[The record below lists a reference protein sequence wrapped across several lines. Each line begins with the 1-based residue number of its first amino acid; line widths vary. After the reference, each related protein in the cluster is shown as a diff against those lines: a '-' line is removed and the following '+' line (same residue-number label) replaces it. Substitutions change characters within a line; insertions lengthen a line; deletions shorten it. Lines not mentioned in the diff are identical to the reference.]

1 MIRVEQRLEPNL
13 AWTSGAFAVA
23 IIAGL
28 VVSGLLVAA
37 SGADVFKAFG
47 ALFEGA
53 FGSFR
58 AITASLVKAT
68 PLILTGLA
76 TVVAFRAQVWNIG
89 QEGQLYAGAMAAY
102 LGSLILAGL
111 PSFFQIIGIVL
122 FGIAGGAFL
131 GGLAAVLKTRFR
143 VSEIIS
149 TVMLNYL
156 VVYLL
161 SYLLAGGPWTEVGET
176 VSYHQSPPIPE
187 AAHLPLLV
195 SGMKLHIGFLF
206 AILVAIACYILLEKT
221 PLGFEIRAL
230 GFNPAALRSRGT
242 NVSRTI
248 VLVMAIS
255 GGIAAVAGLS
265 ELFGVGHRLR
275 SDYLFGLGYTGIIIG
290 MIGGLRPGGTVLAGI
305 FFGGLESGA
314 LYMKILSGVPASLV
328 PAIEGIILLFVLMAG
343 VISRF
348 RLVIPRSA
356 DNDP

>member
-1 MIRVEQRLEPNL
+1 MIKVEPRLETNW
-13 AWTSGAFAVA
+13 AWTTGAFTVAVV
-23 IIAGL
+23 AGFA
-28 VVSGLLVAA
+28 VSGLLVAT
-37 SGADVFKAFG
+37 SGADVVKAFS
-47 ALFEGA
+47 ALFQGA
-53 FGSFR
+53 FGSFK

-76 TVVAFRAQVWNIG
+76 TVVAFRAQIWNIG

-111 PSFFQIIGIVL
+111 PSVILIAGIVI
-122 FGIAGGAFL
+122 FGVVGGALL
-131 GGLAAVLKTRFR
+131 GALAGVLKTRFR

-161 SYLLAGGPWTEVGET
+161 SYLLAGGPWTEIGET
-176 VSYHQSPPIPE
+176 VSYHQSPPVPE
-187 AAHLPLLV
+187 AAHLPLLMAG
-195 SGMKLHIGFLF
+195 SKLHIGFLF
-206 AILVAIACYILLEKT
+206 AIAVAVACYVLLEKT

-230 GFNPAALRSRGT
+230 GFNLTALRSRGT
-242 NVSRTI
+242 DVSRTI

-275 SDYLFGLGYTGIIIG
+275 GDYLFGLGYTRIIIG
-290 MIGGLRPGGTVLAGI
+290 MIGGLRPGGTVLAGL

-314 LYMKILSGVPASLV
+314 LYMKILSGVPSALV

-348 RLVIPRSA
+348 RLVRVR
-356 DNDP
+356 DNG